1 MCAKQFQIFMEIMFS
16 RLKYPL
22 VFQLFQILQKSCIW
36 IVHPCR
42 LSLVMYDQQQ
52 GMQSFSTGYVF
63 PDRLEQQSKMRE
75 PVGDDF
81 FFNRDHGSSGS
92 FLRKPQPLC
101 RMVGYNV
108 THLNCLPCFPQQQSQ
123 TPPLPLIDRDIQPG
137 RRTSCGDFL
146 SAEST
151 FRFPPQ
157 MQNANNVVP
166 GSLELNQGVTLGHRA
181 LSFVRGDP
189 PMEQASKQADD
200 QMADFKVTC
209 FVHEQDGSD
218 LRQTWCQPS
227 DQVIT
232 NLPSSGPAQASRH
245 HCLGPAPKRTYPYST
260 TTFESGRES
269 NRPAHHISTSG
280 RRRELA
286 PKKDRRHMIP
296 KRTAQAVLSNVVSQR
311 KSHIWSERQRRRSM
325 NQLYTTMRA
334 LLPHQS
340 VKVRLQLLAPLTSWL
355 LGFQDIEVNQK
366 SMRSSLELYSVSNLE
381 LAHGLMTECGAF
393 SLWVADR
400 QVHRCFGHRK
410 LHPNSASGA
419 GNALEATRP
428 TGYDTQLAPEIFPSV
443 FSPWPHLCGSHEWCL
458 CTDGCDHLTSAGQRF
473 LPGLFPG
480 QQRGHPYLRSPPL
493 CHHHCSCP
501 AMPPNTHHCDSR

>member
-1 MCAKQFQIFMEIMFS
+1 
-16 RLKYPL
+16 
-22 VFQLFQILQKSCIW
+22 
-36 IVHPCR
+36 
-42 LSLVMYDQQQ
+42 MYDQQQ

-260 TTFESGRES
+260 TTFESGGES

-286 PKKDRRHMIP
+286 PKKGRRHMIP

-393 SLWVADR
+393 SLWKSSQAFSAHGLTCVDHTSDAS
-400 QVHRCFGHRK
+400 VLTAVTTLPPPG
-410 LHPNSASGA
+410 SASCLA
-419 GNALEATRP
+419 SFLGNNVAIHICGHHLFVTITAPAQLCLLTHIIATLDSYNLNVLSIAVNSRDNTTAYSLSVEASQVAEAIGDDLHTALQIVINNFSSSEIEA
-428 TGYDTQLAPEIFPSV
+428 A
-443 FSPWPHLCGSHEWCL
+443 
-458 CTDGCDHLTSAGQRF
+458 
-473 LPGLFPG
+473 
-480 QQRGHPYLRSPPL
+480 
-493 CHHHCSCP
+493 
-501 AMPPNTHHCDSR
+501 

>member
-1 MCAKQFQIFMEIMFS
+1 
-16 RLKYPL
+16 
-22 VFQLFQILQKSCIW
+22 
-36 IVHPCR
+36 
-42 LSLVMYDQQQ
+42 MYDQQQ

-260 TTFESGRES
+260 TTFESGGES

-286 PKKDRRHMIP
+286 PKKGRRHMIP

-340 VKVRLQLLAPLTSWL
+340 VKTDKSTVVLDIVNYIRTLQAELEMLSRRRDRLVTTRNLH
-355 LGFQDIEVNQK
+355 QK
-366 SMRSSLELYSVSNLE
+366 SSQAFS
-381 LAHGLMTECGAF
+381 AHGLTCVDHTSDASVLTAVTTLPPPG
-393 SLWVADR
+393 
-400 QVHRCFGHRK
+400 
-410 LHPNSASGA
+410 SASCLA
-419 GNALEATRP
+419 SFLGNNVAIHICGHHLFVTITAPAQLCLLTHIIATLDSYNLNVLSIAVNSRDNTTAYSLSVEASQVAEAIGDDLHTALQIVINNFSSSEIEA
-428 TGYDTQLAPEIFPSV
+428 A
-443 FSPWPHLCGSHEWCL
+443 
-458 CTDGCDHLTSAGQRF
+458 
-473 LPGLFPG
+473 
-480 QQRGHPYLRSPPL
+480 
-493 CHHHCSCP
+493 
-501 AMPPNTHHCDSR
+501 